1 MDDNRIMP
9 EQTEFVTKAAS
20 IGRNKVSAE
29 ELAAI
34 NRYSLKELKA
44 EDVFTFS
51 VILCDSLVDRAY
63 EHFTEKALSDMAALY
78 VGRTV
83 IKDHRRTADNQ
94 IARIYETAVID
105 GDDGYKALRAKA
117 YMVRTASNA
126 DLIREIEAGIKKEGS
141 VSFMP
146 EKYVCDICGRDNMKE
161 MCRHWPGMSY
171 VVGGA
176 EKLCTFSL
184 DGVKDA
190 YEFSLVAVPAQPKAG
205 ACKCYKGGHKPEPE
219 PEAVKEPEQNIGS
232 TAEADEVTARYLN
245 ARIRAAK
252 NQFLRRKR
260 NDQEN
265 A

>member
-1 MDDNRIMP
+1 MDENRITP
-9 EQTEFVTKAAS
+9 ETEFVTKAAA

-51 VILCDSLVDRAY
+51 VVLCDNRVDRTY
-63 EHFTEKALSDMAALY
+63 EHFTAAALADMAKLY

-94 IARIYETAVID
+94 IARIYDTAVID

-117 YMVRTASNA
+117 YMVRTAGNA

-161 MCRHWPGMSY
+161 ACRHWPGMSY
-171 VVGGA
+171 AVGGE
-176 EKLCTFSL
+176 EKLCTYSL

-190 YEFSLVAVPAQPKAG
+190 YEFSLVAVPAQPAAG
-205 ACKCYKGGHKPEPE
+205 ACKCFKGTCKPEPE
-219 PEAVKEPEQNIGS
+219 ETQKTTES
-232 TAEADEVTARYLN
+232 TAEANKVMARYLN

-252 NQFLRRKR
+252 RKI
-260 NDQEN
+260 NIKE
-265 A
+265 